1 MKTPMLQVDG
11 SPIVEVTDEIKAFLL
26 SLPASPELSK
36 ITTVTNLEAGSMTVV
51 LEIKVT
57 PETDD

>member
-26 SLPASPELSK
+26 SLPATPELSK
-36 ITTVTNLEAGSMTVV
+36 LTTVTNLEASSMTVV
-51 LEIKVT
+51 LEIKVA
-57 PETDD
+57 PENDD